1 MSVVMH
7 DLNDLYYYVQAVD
20 YGGFAPAGR
29 ALGIPKSKLSRRL
42 AALEEELGVRL
53 IQRSSR
59 RFHVTDIGKVYYR
72 HCKAMLVEAQA
83 AQEAIDLVH
92 AEPCGMVK
100 LSCPTTLLHAHV
112 GRMLADFMNQ
122 YPEVQVQLQASN
134 RRVDVLAEGLDLAI
148 RVRPPP
154 LEDSDLALRVLSD
167 RGQCVVANPKL
178 ASARPTPQTP
188 EDLAEWPSLSR
199 DYGSESHQWILR
211 SPAGEEHPVKHAP
224 RLVTSDMIA
233 LRSAAIA
240 GVGIVQLPHLMVA
253 EQLQSGDLVALLPD
267 WQPRRE
273 IIHAVFPSRRGQL
286 PAVRALLDHLSEAY
300 ASFDEI

>member
-1 MSVVMH
+1 MQ

-20 YGGFAPAGR
+20 HGGFAPAGR
-29 ALGIPKSKLSRRL
+29 ALGIPKSKLSRRI
-42 AALEEELGVRL
+42 AALEKQLGVRL

-59 RFHVTDIGKVYYR
+59 RFHVTDIGHVYYR

-83 AQEAIDLVH
+83 AQDAIDLAH
-92 AEPCGMVK
+92 AEPCGVVK

-112 GRMLADFMNQ
+112 GQMLADFMTQ
-122 YPEVQVQLQASN
+122 YPKVQVRLQATN
-134 RRVDVLAEGLDLAI
+134 RRADVLAEGLDLAI

-167 RGQCVVANPKL
+167 RGQCIVASPSL
-178 ASARPTPQTP
+178 ARQRPAPCTP
-188 EDLAEWPSLSR
+188 EYLAGWPSLSR
-199 DYGSESHQWILR
+199 EFGSESHQWLL
-211 SPAGEEHPVKHAP
+211 SNPAGEESIIEHAP
-224 RLVTSDMIA
+224 RLVTSDMLA

-253 EQLQSGDLVALLPD
+253 EQLQNGALVALLPD

-273 IIHAVFPSRRGQL
+273 VIHVVFPSRRGLL
-286 PAVRALLDHLSEAY
+286 PAVRAMLDHLSDAY
-300 ASFDEI
+300 ASFDEA